1 MSHNPEIRKKLAE
14 RIKKER
20 ETKDNPAYLPDEKF
34 DKAELEKPKS
44 KADKMKRRHSWRERL
59 GVSTGDVKHE
69 DSRPTSYGPLKTC
82 KECGKEA
89 SDPRQKFCELCG
101 MEF

>member
-1 MSHNPEIRKKLAE
+1 MSHNPDLRKKLAE

-20 ETKDNPAYLPDEKF
+20 ETKDKPAYLPDEKF

-44 KADKMKRRHSWRERL
+44 KTDKMMRRSSWRERL
-59 GVSTGDVKHE
+59 GISGGDIEYE
-69 DSRPTSYGPLKTC
+69 DSRPMALGPLKTC

-89 SDPRQKFCELCG
+89 TDSRQKFCELCG